1 MNTKHMNTYYKFLLR
16 CSFVLTAVLAFS
28 CSQTLTYQEAVN
40 KNERKIT
47 DVAKLQ
53 DARFLVDAKSFNIL
67 ERKLAETAITSGY
80 ASAVVDLARKHLD
93 DHKDMQEDLTTL
105 ARKEKITL
113 PTMMNDK
120 HQMYMLDVT
129 QSSRE
134 DFDNKYIE
142 TLQRINEENKE
153 QYMRMAT
160 DAKDADIR
168 AFAARKLDM
177 LRDHT
182 TRMEEVR
189 SKLMNTY

>member
-1 MNTKHMNTYYKFLLR
+1 MKTHYKFLLR
-16 CSFVLTAVLAFS
+16 CAFVLTAVFLIS
-28 CSQTLTYQEAVN
+28 CSQTLTYQEAVS

-67 ERKLAETAITSGY
+67 EMKLAEAAITSGY
-80 ASAVVDLARKHLD
+80 ASTVVDLARKHLD
-93 DHKDMQEDLTTL
+93 DHKDMQEDLNTL
-105 ARKEKITL
+105 ARKEKIVL
-113 PTMMNDK
+113 PTLMNDK

-134 DFDNKYIE
+134 DFDTKYIE
-142 TLQRINEENKE
+142 ALQRINEENKE

-182 TRMEEVR
+182 TRMEEVK